1 MHLFVTG
8 TYMKT
13 FAFSYTLRNIQKMR
27 YSQQMPPPL
36 PETCLIQ
43 TQWMK
48 IKLQE
53 HFTTDYVICCC
64 GNTIFLLS
72 ILNANAFQKAHQ

>member
-13 FAFSYTLRNIQKMR
+13 FAFSYTENEVF
-27 YSQQMPPPL
+27 PANAPPL

-53 HFTTDYVICCC
+53 HFTTDYVICCF